1 MSSKTAGERIA
12 KKWIVLDYGS
22 THATVDCER
31 WSLAKEINTAILRAV
46 AADRRKRGKKTKGAK
61 RWTRLG

>member
-1 MSSKTAGERIA
+1 MSSKTAGDRIA
-12 KKWIVLDYGS
+12 KKWIVLDDGS
-22 THATVDCER
+22 TYATVDSER
-31 WSLAKEINTAILRAV
+31 HWLAKEINTAIRRAV

>member
-12 KKWIVLDYGS
+12 ACLEAQLQSIESFIYVLRTENQKLYG
-22 THATVDCER
+22 TR
-31 WSLAKEINTAILRAV
+31 RAV

-61 RWTRLG
+61 R